1 MSIIFSISPGYLDA
15 LYECSKDFDF
25 KLQGYGNTE
34 SASQGLIH
42 TNVLDIVGFVYM
54 DNKLPKDCTSLAK
67 LLYKC
72 DLVCSASRRSFIFAI
87 KDRKQLSK
95 LNLGQYKNVDFMFV
109 DIEIVTNVLICR
121 DIFGTLLLTRY
132 KPYRFSEEDETLP
145 EMSCHVLSY
154 DPLFPTAVYNVLSK
168 IQATGDYRY
177 VRFVDQ
183 VLADLAD
190 SSDVLAALR
199 DIRIKNSCEQEC
211 KEDLA
216 EVKHR
221 IDTVEDPSL
230 YCMYIALYR
239 IICKEVGSYDY

>member
-1 MSIIFSISPGYLDA
+1 
-15 LYECSKDFDF
+15 
-25 KLQGYGNTE
+25 
-34 SASQGLIH
+34 
-42 TNVLDIVGFVYM
+42 
-54 DNKLPKDCTSLAK
+54 
-67 LLYKC
+67 
-72 DLVCSASRRSFIFAI
+72 
-87 KDRKQLSK
+87 
-95 LNLGQYKNVDFMFV
+95 MFV

-132 KPYRFSEEDETLP
+132 KPYRFSEEDESLP

-190 SSDVLAALR
+190 SSNVLAALR